1 MTDAKLKLEG
11 WIEKVEETFDSQ
23 SDIAPL
29 SSKDIKR
36 ILKNSGVNYRLLR
49 RTQALKI
56 RIFVTYFDIW

>member
-23 SDIAPL
+23 SDCAPL

>member
-56 RIFVTYFDIW
+56 RIFVIYFDIW

>member
-56 RIFVTYFDIW
+56 MIFVTYFDIW

>member
-1 MTDAKLKLEG
+1 MNGQK

>member
-36 ILKNSGVNYRLLR
+36 ILKNSGVNYRLPR